1 MNAPDIP
8 QGYQQVMPY
17 LIVKDAT
24 GFMKFM
30 QDVFDA
36 KEKMKHMRSED
47 IIMHAEITV
56 GESVIMFADSTDAF
70 PPRTGGFF
78 IYVPDADETYNKAIA
93 AGATSLLPVSDQPY
107 GRSGGIIDP
116 YGNTWWP
123 TTHLITNA
131 ETMGI
136 P

>member
-1 MNAPDIP
+1 MPELNIP
-8 QGYQQVMPY
+8 SGYQQVMPY
-17 LIVKDAT
+17 LIVKDAL

-36 KEKMKHMRSED
+36 KEKMKQMRDEN
-47 IIMHAEITV
+47 IIMHAEITI
-56 GESVIMFADSTDAF
+56 GESVIMFADSTEAF

-78 IYVPDADETYNKAIA
+78 IYVPDADEAYNKAIA
-93 AGATSLLPVSDQPY
+93 AGATSIMPVSDQPY

-123 TTHLITNA
+123 TTHITA
-131 ETMGI
+131 PI
-136 P
+136 L

>member
-1 MNAPDIP
+1 MKTLNIP
-8 QGYQQVMPY
+8 SDYQRVMPY
-17 LIVKDAT
+17 LIIKDAA

-36 KEKMKHMRSED
+36 KEKRIHMRDEN

-56 GESVIMFADSTDAF
+56 GESVIMFANSTDQF

-78 IYVPDADETYNKAIA
+78 IYVPDADEAYHKAIA
-93 AGATSLLPVSDQPY
+93 LGATPLMPVSDQPY
-107 GRSGGIIDP
+107 GRSGGIVDP

-123 TTHLITNA
+123 TTHTTPQN
-131 ETMGI
+131 
-136 P
+136 

>member
-1 MNAPDIP
+1 METLNIP
-8 QGYQQVMPY
+8 SDYQQVMPY
-17 LIVKDAT
+17 LIVKDAV

-30 QDVFDA
+30 HDVFGA

-47 IIMHAEITV
+47 IITHAEITV
-56 GESVIMFADSTDAF
+56 GECVIMFADSTDAF

-78 IYVPDADETYNKAIA
+78 IYVPDADETYNKAIV
-93 AGATSLLPVSDQPY
+93 AGATSIMPVSDQPY

-123 TTHLITNA
+123 TTHIEPNTD
-131 ETMGI
+131 TMGI

>member
-1 MNAPDIP
+1 MQLVNIP
-8 QGYQQVMPY
+8 SGYQQLMPY
-17 LIVKDAT
+17 LIIKDAPGFT
-24 GFMKFM
+24 QFMKE
-30 QDVFDA
+30 VFGA
-36 KEKMKHMRSED
+36 EEKVKHMRDEN

-78 IYVPDADETYNKAIA
+78 IYVADADATYEKAIA
-93 AGATSLLPVSDQPY
+93 AGATSIMPVSNQPY

-123 TTHLITNA
+123 TTTL
-131 ETMGI
+131 
-136 P
+136 